1 MTSMTIPIKLNSDV
15 EDNTDDLADFELA
28 QAVMELVRRGDEK
41 VIDAAQV
48 RIALEFASIV

>member
-1 MTSMTIPIKLNSDV
+1 MTIPIKLNADIESNA
-15 EDNTDDLADFELA
+15 EDLADAKLA
-28 QAVMELVRRGDEK
+28 QAMMELVRRGDEK